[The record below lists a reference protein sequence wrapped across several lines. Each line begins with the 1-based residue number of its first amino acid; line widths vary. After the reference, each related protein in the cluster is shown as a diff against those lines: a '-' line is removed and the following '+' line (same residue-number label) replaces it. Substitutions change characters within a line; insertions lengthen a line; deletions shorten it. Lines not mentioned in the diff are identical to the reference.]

1 MSNSIYPSINPY
13 SSRLRCQ
20 FCRRNGH
27 RYEDCHAHL
36 LSRLYT
42 CIQHDINFEIIC
54 FKIIR
59 NFTIR
64 EISNIFVAIHEE
76 RGIAYPP
83 ITNASFL
90 HLVPTI
96 TTILL
101 EEEEI
106 VNIMNNEFNENQEN
120 EIPFNQN
127 QNQENEMQVEY
138 EEQPQTEENN
148 NIESLNMVLE
158 EEEYY
163 FPPASRVS
171 TDYNL
176 IERDENEINTQF
188 PLSLQNL
195 SSNINQ
201 LNQTMVLNNED
212 DDYWPIP
219 PLIDASGNIV
229 SFPPPASYS
238 LVPVQIT
245 LNERI
250 EIIPKN
256 SCPVAE
262 EDFCPVC
269 YENYNTTN
277 IIKTE
282 CGHCFCF
289 DCVKKFT
296 KDHKKC
302 PMCRENIFK
311 LNVHIENFV

>member
-1 MSNSIYPSINPY
+1 
-13 SSRLRCQ
+13 
-20 FCRRNGH
+20 
-27 RYEDCHAHL
+27 
-36 LSRLYT
+36 
-42 CIQHDINFEIIC
+42 
-54 FKIIR
+54 
-59 NFTIR
+59 
-64 EISNIFVAIHEE
+64 VAIHEE
-76 RGIAYPP
+76 RGIAFPP

-96 TTILL
+96 TTIIL

-106 VNIMNNEFNENQEN
+106 VNIINNINNEFNENQEN
-120 EIPFNQN
+120 EIPFNENQENEIPFNEN
-127 QNQENEMQVEY
+127 QNQENEMQVDY
-138 EEQPQTEENN
+138 EVEEPETETETEEPETENN
-148 NIESLNMVLE
+148 NMNESLNIVLE
-158 EEEYY
+158 EEESQ
-163 FPPASRVS
+163 FPPSAPLRPFEESQLFTNS
-171 TDYNL
+171 TN
-176 IERDENEINTQF
+176 IESDFELEDEINTQF
-188 PLSLQNL
+188 PLSLQNV
-195 SSNINQ
+195 STNVMNRTII
-201 LNQTMVLNNED
+201 LNNED

-229 SFPPPASYS
+229 SFPPPSSYS
-238 LVPVQIT
+238 LLPVQIT

-269 YENYNTTN
+269 YENFNTTN
-277 IIKTE
+277 VIKTE

-296 KDHKKC
+296 KEQKKC